1 MMRFALLMV
10 MLTVSVLPIS
20 KVFGQGTIYGDLEI
34 RNDYYVR
41 DSLIGASNTAQY
53 DNLKS
58 SVDAWLTVN
67 YANPEWDFDAS
78 VRLDGFLHS
87 NLFNPGREA
96 YTGFGIGRFHL
107 RKTVNNLE
115 ITGGYIYDQL
125 GSGLIFRA
133 YEDRALGIDDALV
146 GVRTDYK
153 ISEALP
159 QSCLLEHCFI
169 NEHPFS
175 IYSLTLSTLFPNSL
189 LYSLI
194 SVNLEKHFVL

>member
-1 MMRFALLMV
+1 MRRLAIITALLW
-10 MLTVSVLPIS
+10 VSILS
-20 KVFGQGTIYGDLEI
+20 TALVFGQGTIYGDLEI

-67 YANPEWDFDAS
+67 YANPDWDFDAS

-153 ISEALP
+153 ISEA
-159 QSCLLEHCFI
+159 
-169 NEHPFS
+169 FS
-175 IYSLTLSTLFPNSL
+175 IKGMAGMRKQRLGMDR
-189 LYSLI
+189 
-194 SVNLEKHFVL
+194 SVIAATE